1 MLKVNKTAPSNT
13 ISFPFFKS
21 FIVLIAQ
28 ANKPLTHYCTHTCS
42 FLLLAPLAL
51 CPPAF
56 PGCRSELTTARG
68 ETELEDVNQ
77 PHPPG
82 KWEMESE

>member
-42 FLLLAPLAL
+42 FLLRAPLAL

-77 PHPPG
+77 PHPPE